1 MGVVIGMSNISDLI
15 EQYLK
20 SLISKSPEDFVEVQR
35 SQLAI
40 RFSCVPSQINYVLTT
55 RFSTGQGYLVES
67 RRGGGGYIRIV
78 KIPLDQRVDLILD
91 ICDLIGH
98 AISLN
103 EAEGLLRRLVEEELI
118 SLREARIMQA
128 AVGRY
133 PQFLVAQAQD
143 QMRAAV
149 LKAMITA
156 VLRD

>member
-1 MGVVIGMSNISDLI
+1 MSNISDLI

-20 SLISKSPEDFVEVQR
+20 SLISNSQEDFVEVQR
-35 SQLAI
+35 SQLAL

-55 RFSTGQGYLVES
+55 RFSTGHGYLVES

-78 KIPLDQRVDLILD
+78 KIPLDQRVGLILN
-91 ICDLIGH
+91 ICDLIGD
-98 AISLN
+98 AITQN

-118 SLREARIMQA
+118 SLREARVMQA
-128 AVGRY
+128 AVGRF
-133 PQFLVAQAQD
+133 PPVLAAQAQESL
-143 QMRAAV
+143 RAAI

>member
-1 MGVVIGMSNISDLI
+1 MSNISDLI

-20 SLISKSPEDFVEVQR
+20 SLISNSPKDFVEVQR
-35 SQLAI
+35 SQLAM

-55 RFSTGQGYLVES
+55 RFSAGHGYLVES

-78 KIPLDQRVDLILD
+78 KIPLDQKVDLILD
-91 ICDLIGH
+91 ICDLIGD
-98 AISLN
+98 AISQH
-103 EAEGLLRRLVEEELI
+103 EAEGLLGRLVEEELI

-133 PQFLVAQAQD
+133 PQLLEAQTQE
-143 QMRAAV
+143 QLRAAV
-149 LKAMITA
+149 LKAMVTA

>member
-1 MGVVIGMSNISDLI
+1 MSNISDLI

-20 SLISKSPEDFVEVQR
+20 SLISDSPKDFVEVQR
-35 SQLAI
+35 SQLAV

-67 RRGGGGYIRIV
+67 RRGGGGYIRIL
-78 KIPLDQRVDLILD
+78 KIPLDQGAGLILD
-91 ICDLIGH
+91 ISDLIGDS
-98 AISLN
+98 ITQN
-103 EAEGLLRRLVEEELI
+103 EAERLLGRLVEEELI
-118 SLREARIMQA
+118 SMREARIMQA

-133 PQFLVAQAQD
+133 PQLVEAQGQD
-143 QMRAAV
+143 QLRAAV